1 MAQQE
6 LFAFAIDAL
15 ERAAVEHMVTG
26 SVVSSFQGEPRS
38 THDIDIVIALTRDSI
53 DRLLREFP
61 PDRFYVSREAVSEAV
76 ASGGMFNVLDT
87 HSADKIDFWML
98 TDDPFDR
105 SRFERRIEAELFGR
119 RVMISTPED
128 TILVKLRWARESGES
143 EKQFKDAVRIYEMQE
158 SSLDRRYLDE
168 WAAHLGV
175 ADLLADVRA
184 TAGAD

>member
-1 MAQQE
+1 MAQRE
-6 LFAFAIDAL
+6 LFVFAIDAL
-15 ERAAVEHMVTG
+15 ERAAVAHMVTG
-26 SVVSSFQGEPRS
+26 SFVSSFQGEPRS

-53 DRLLREFP
+53 DRLLPEFP
-61 PDRFYVSREAVSEAV
+61 TERFYVSRNAAAQAV

-105 SRFERRIEAELFGR
+105 SRFQRRIEAELLGR

-143 EKQFKDAVRIYEMQE
+143 EKQFKDAVRIYQLQVG
-158 SSLDRRYLDE
+158 SLDSRYLGE
-168 WAAHLGV
+168 WAARLGV
-175 ADLLADVRA
+175 ADLLDRLRRGIDAD
-184 TAGAD
+184 